1 MNVYHNHSKEFFNNI
16 DQNKNRYKDLF
27 LDAEKYL
34 DSILDEIKKQKIDNE
49 SLILIMSDHGVSQGE
64 KFGEHAYGAFCYDY
78 TLRTFAY
85 FLVKDL
91 PSIEIRTIDFMPTI
105 LDYLDL
111 EHDKNYNKIGGRS
124 LIPLFN
130 GSSMEEEIAFSETG
144 NPLYEKKPPK
154 EPNTRSVRT
163 SKWKYIK
170 NIYDESEELYDI
182 INDPNEEKNI
192 IDIDSK
198 VSNELRYKMN
208 EILNS

>member
-1 MNVYHNHSKEFFNNI
+1 
-16 DQNKNRYKDLF
+16 
-27 LDAEKYL
+27 
-34 DSILDEIKKQKIDNE
+34 
-49 SLILIMSDHGVSQGE
+49 
-64 KFGEHAYGAFCYDY
+64 
-78 TLRTFAY
+78 
-85 FLVKDL
+85 
-91 PSIEIRTIDFMPTI
+91 MPTI

-111 EHDKNYNKIGGRS
+111 DHDENYNKIGGRS

-130 GSSMEEEIAFSETG
+130 GNSMEEEIAFSETG
-144 NPLYEKKPPK
+144 NPLYGKKPPK

-182 INDPNEEKNI
+182 INDPNEEENI